1 MAVNKIMDYEFFDEL
16 ESQISPVIANNS
28 MLEPRVLYGA
38 LYSYYFFN
46 RGRAEN
52 LLFFE
57 TALEEEPGI
66 LHCEMASELFQLA
79 YESTIIDKERLEM
92 LTVNFFKPN
101 TLLNWDQEVKNK
113 QRLITNYFR
122 IFRRINFLDEE
133 IWKKMISTAVGIKRV
148 NNMDNYDTIL
158 NCMIWYN
165 DNPKS
170 PMFQKVGKDIELFK
184 DKIRNNEN
192 RFWKYD
198 PEKACWRTY
207 DDLMKNRE
215 EIDETYAY
223 CFVSSGITKGD
234 VKQIE
239 EQEEITKEDVK
250 KMIEERLTK
259 KMTVTKIKHEMAE
272 MNVLPEYVES
282 ILIQIAKEKQKS
294 NVDSLKKKG
303 MFIPEMS
310 RTDLKEL
317 RDKERKVPK
326 AASSGPAAG
335 AKKDAK
341 GKK

>member
-1 MAVNKIMDYEFFDEL
+1 MASNKIMDTEFFDDL
-16 ESQISPVIANNS
+16 ESQISPVVANNS

-38 LYSYYFFN
+38 LYAYYTFN

-57 TALEEEPGI
+57 TALEEEPTV

-79 YESTIIDKERLEM
+79 YESTIIDKERLDM
-92 LTVNFFKPN
+92 LTMNFFKPN

-122 IFRRINFLDEE
+122 MFRRINYLDEQVWE
-133 IWKKMISTAVGIKRV
+133 KMLSSAVGIKRV
-148 NNMDNYDTIL
+148 NNMENYDTIL

-170 PMFQKVGKDIELFK
+170 PMFQKVGKYIELFK
-184 DKIRNNEN
+184 DKIRTNEN

-198 PEKACWRTY
+198 PENACWRTY
-207 DDLMKNRE
+207 DELMKRRE
-215 EIDETYAY
+215 EIDETFAY
-223 CFVSSGITKGD
+223 CFVSEAVTKGD
-234 VKQIE
+234 LKQIE
-239 EQEEITKEDVK
+239 EKEEITKEDVK
-250 KMIEERLTK
+250 RMVEERLNK
-259 KMTVTKIKHEMAE
+259 KMTIMKIKHEMAE
-272 MNVLPEYVES
+272 MNVLPEYVEN
-282 ILIQIAKEKQKS
+282 ILIQIAKEKQSS

-303 MFIPEMS
+303 IFTPEMS
-310 RTDLKEL
+310 RGDLKEL

-326 AASSGPAAG
+326 SVSSAPAG
-335 AKKDAK
+335 KKDAK